1 MAEPWNQWYPHDIDS
16 WQGSGNIQALSDTAY
31 RAVHNILQDMWK
43 QEDCSLPCDQ
53 KVLRK
58 ASRVAERW
66 EHCREEVMDY
76 FNRNEDGSITSF
88 VLRGK
93 WLKAKEVYEARQKA
107 AKKTNEVKHGEPSKA
122 SRSAEQSVT
131 VASRSADTRTLT
143 LTTTKTTTKK
153 EQKTSLRQ
161 AQSDPRHVPFKLA
174 CETYA
179 TYKKVP
185 FVWDGGEAKILA
197 ALLAA
202 SPELPL
208 GIFQTCLNHRAKSQ
222 VPHGERPREWLG
234 TILKYTE
241 GPLDQYGKPQGAGNG
256 TYKGKTGYS
265 VDAATRAIEAIENRH
280 ATNGAGDSE
289 AGEVGLGGLP
299 GALERPG
306 EVRTGGSGRGDEGV
320 VLEAT
325 R

>member
-43 QEDCSLPCDQ
+43 QEGCCLPCDQ

-58 ASRVAERW
+58 ASRVADRW
-66 EHCREEVMDY
+66 ESCSEEVMDY
-76 FNRNEDGSITSF
+76 FNRNEDGSITSH

-93 WLKAKEVYEARQKA
+93 WLKAKEVYEARQNA
-107 AKKTNEVKHGEPSKA
+107 AKKTNKTKAADGEPSKA

-161 AQSDPRHVPFKLA
+161 AQSDPRHVPFKIA

-179 TYKKVP
+179 VHKRVE
-185 FVWDGGEAKILA
+185 FVWDGGEAKQLA

-202 SPELPL
+202 SPSLTL
-208 GIFQTCLNHRAKSQ
+208 GVFQTCLNNRARSQ

-256 TYKGKTGYS
+256 NRNYSKTGGNIN
-265 VDAATRAIEAIENRH
+265 AARGAIAILEQAERDSQVTNEVQPETECGGESGDLSHLRAGSIE
-280 ATNGAGDSE
+280 
-289 AGEVGLGGLP
+289 L
-299 GALERPG
+299 
-306 EVRTGGSGRGDEGV
+306 
-320 VLEAT
+320 
-325 R
+325 